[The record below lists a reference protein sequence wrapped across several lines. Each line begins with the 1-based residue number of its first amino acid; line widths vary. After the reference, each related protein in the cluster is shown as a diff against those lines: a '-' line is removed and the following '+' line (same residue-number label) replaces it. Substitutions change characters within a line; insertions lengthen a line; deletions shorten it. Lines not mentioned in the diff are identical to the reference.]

1 MKKLAVITILF
12 IIVAG
17 LGIAECV
24 WCDKYYTE
32 VCELLDEAHE
42 LLTETPEDSVC
53 EDAGQIL
60 EHVMQSFASLAVGLL
75 GNTNVTE
82 KVSEFAAQALAYSR
96 AGQNADACSA
106 ILGARRAAER
116 LARESM
122 PHLANIF

>member
-60 EHVMQSFASLAVGLL
+60 EHVIQSFTSLPVGLL

-82 KVSEFAAQALAYSR
+82 KVSEFAVETVWSTHIRPA
-96 AGQNADACSA
+96 
-106 ILGARRAAER
+106 
-116 LARESM
+116 
-122 PHLANIF
+122 F

>member
-42 LLTETPEDSVC
+42 LLTETPEDP
-53 EDAGQIL
+53 DAPENGRQA
-60 EHVMQSFASLAVGLL
+60 F
-75 GNTNVTE
+75 
-82 KVSEFAAQALAYSR
+82 VSEEE
-96 AGQNADACSA
+96 
-106 ILGARRAAER
+106 AE
-116 LARESM
+116 EE
-122 PHLANIF
+122 